1 MQTIWSFKYTYVFY
15 LSLCSIYNWLSLP
28 EMKCWQV
35 FYHIITEYPS
45 SIITLQLLLAI
56 NLCCVHVRS
65 HCSYHIQTK
74 YGPSLPSGH
83 ERDSTHTR
91 YPAIKAGINPHR
103 PDTGNN
109 VPTSIT
115 WRGPEACSQANSS
128 GTGMSHCTTQWIYH
142 HNDIIIPYMLV
153 SMCKSLLIFFFLRDL

>member
-1 MQTIWSFKYTYVFY
+1 M
-15 LSLCSIYNWLSLP
+15 
-28 EMKCWQV
+28 

-153 SMCKSLLIFFFLRDL
+153 SMCKSLLIFFFSQRFITQLPKHISHECNSLLCIFFFNSYTINHILIA